1 MPGKDDIHPQVWK
14 ASEGRM
20 ANRPAE
26 PIGGQSEELFREA
39 CRSIVGGVN
48 SPSRSF
54 AAVGGG
60 APRFIVRGEGA
71 YLWDADGRRY
81 IDYLAAFG
89 AIILGHAHPRVV
101 EAAHKAAQAGSVF
114 GAPTP
119 GEVALAT
126 KIRSAIPFIEKVRF
140 TVSGTEAVMTALRL
154 ARAYTG
160 REKILKFDGSYHGH
174 SDAVLI
180 SAGSG
185 SSTLGIDESLGVTA
199 GVRADV
205 ISIPFNDTDA
215 LRAAVERWGLEIAC
229 VLIEPIVGNF
239 GIVPPQPGFLQ
250 TVSELAR
257 SCGAL
262 VIWDEVITAFRF
274 RYGSAS
280 ELFGVEP
287 DLATLGKL
295 IGGGFPIGAYGGRA
309 DVMEQMA
316 PLGAVYQDGTLAGN
330 PVSMAAGLACL
341 TELEESAPYERI
353 SRFAGRL
360 AEAVRSA
367 AAERGVP
374 VQVNQF
380 GGALSVHFTGQP
392 VQDFASCEAGDDR
405 LFSRF
410 FQEMLARGIFLAPSI
425 YEAWFV
431 TAAHTEEDIA
441 ETEAAI
447 AEAMAAL

>member
-1 MPGKDDIHPQVWK
+1 
-14 ASEGRM
+14 M

-48 SPSRSF
+48 SPSRSSPPS
-54 AAVGGG
+54 AAG
-60 APRFIVRGEGA
+60 PRFIVRGEGA

-154 ARAYTG
+154 AHAYTG

-185 SSTLGIDESLGVTA
+185 STTLGIDESLGVTA

-205 ISIPFNDTDA
+205 ISIPFDERTPCGRPSND
-215 LRAAVERWGLEIAC
+215 
-229 VLIEPIVGNF
+229 
-239 GIVPPQPGFLQ
+239 
-250 TVSELAR
+250 
-257 SCGAL
+257 GA
-262 VIWDEVITAFRF
+262 WKSPAF
-274 RYGSAS
+274 
-280 ELFGVEP
+280 
-287 DLATLGKL
+287 
-295 IGGGFPIGAYGGRA
+295 
-309 DVMEQMA
+309 
-316 PLGAVYQDGTLAGN
+316 
-330 PVSMAAGLACL
+330 
-341 TELEESAPYERI
+341 
-353 SRFAGRL
+353 
-360 AEAVRSA
+360 
-367 AAERGVP
+367 
-374 VQVNQF
+374 
-380 GGALSVHFTGQP
+380 
-392 VQDFASCEAGDDR
+392 
-405 LFSRF
+405 
-410 FQEMLARGIFLAPSI
+410 
-425 YEAWFV
+425 
-431 TAAHTEEDIA
+431 
-441 ETEAAI
+441 
-447 AEAMAAL
+447 